1 MGIKISDLQLG
12 LDLTLPQAYLRIER
26 VAGGKKDEY
35 WNYLVNVYGNKKIA
49 SSECTPPS
57 LSFNLSVPY
66 EDGNPI
72 KLGYTAIKQEGKL
85 QQLLQLSYSSQSDD

>member
-12 LDLTLPQAYLRIER
+12 LDLTLPNAYLRIER
-26 VAGGKKDEY
+26 VSGGKKEGY
-35 WNYLVNVYGNKKIA
+35 WNYFVNVYGNKQAA
-49 SSECTPPS
+49 SQEYPPPS
-57 LSFNLSVPY
+57 ISFNMAIPF

>member
-26 VAGGKKDEY
+26 LSGGKRDGH
-35 WNYLVNVYGNKKIA
+35 WSYLINVYGNKQIA
-49 SSECTPPS
+49 TGDYPPPYI
-57 LSFNLSVPY
+57 SFNMAVPF
-66 EDGNPI
+66 EDGNPF

-85 QQLLQLSYSSQSDD
+85 QQLLQLSYSTQSDD

>member
-12 LDLTLPQAYLRIER
+12 LDLTLPNAYLRIEHLS
-26 VAGGKKDEY
+26 GGKKEGY
-35 WNYLVNVYGNKKIA
+35 WSYLVSVYGNKQLA
-49 SSECTPPS
+49 NEDYPPPS
-57 LSFNLSVPY
+57 ISFNMSIPF
-66 EDGNPI
+66 EDGNPL

>member
-12 LDLTLPQAYLRIER
+12 LNLTLPNAYLRIEHLS
-26 VAGGKKDEY
+26 GGKREGY
-35 WNYLVNVYGNKKIA
+35 WNYLVNVYGNKQLA
-49 SSECTPPS
+49 QSDYPPPS
-57 LSFNLSVPY
+57 LSFNMAIPF

-85 QQLLQLSYSSQSDD
+85 QQLLQLSYSSQTDD